1 MGSTTHWLNA
11 LGAPTFREL
20 YLAMQTEVNTKFV
33 KECWGLDS
41 VMDSASVGTNNSA
54 TIKKKIAESTTHSLN
69 PLGAPKFQ
77 LYLAMH
83 TEVKT
88 KFVGGVLGSGLSHSE
103 CICNVKNY

>member
-20 YLAMQTEVNTKFV
+20 YLAMQTEVKTKFV

-77 LYLAMH
+77 LLSCHAYRG
-83 TEVKT
+83 EDKVCRGS
-88 KFVGGVLGSGLSHSE
+88 VGERTQSQ
-103 CICNVKNY
+103 